1 MIQVVSEFLGIV
13 GVDVVPPSNLA
24 ELIPYLISVFI
35 GLILVLAVF
44 RVFAAILDG
53 FFTFIRRV

>member
-1 MIQVVSEFLGIV
+1 MLEVVNEFLAIV
-13 GVDVVPPSNLA
+13 GVDIIPPSNLA
-24 ELIPYLISVFI
+24 ELIPYLISIFI

-44 RVFAAILDG
+44 RVFTAVLEG

>member
-1 MIQVVSEFLGIV
+1 MIQTILEFLGVV
-13 GVDVVPPSNLA
+13 GVDVVPPTNLA
-24 ELIPYLISVFI
+24 ELIPYLISVFV

-44 RVFAAILDG
+44 RVFSGILDG